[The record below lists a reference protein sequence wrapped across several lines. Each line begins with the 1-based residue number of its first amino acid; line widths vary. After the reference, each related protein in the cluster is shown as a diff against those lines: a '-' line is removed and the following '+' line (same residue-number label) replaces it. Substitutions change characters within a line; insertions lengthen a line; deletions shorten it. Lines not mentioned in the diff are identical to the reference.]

1 MEDRGETTAFAV
13 VQSLTGWWELAG
25 LDSAVSDESV
35 NWLADE
41 TPEKAPSATTI
52 AAAAKKLD
60 EQPAAPSIVWPMDLM
75 MLCEMVQSGAPLPGN
90 SYGPVRFAPV
100 GSHICEVMVISDL
113 PDISDAQEV
122 QEVQVSANAS
132 LLHRMLAAVGVDS
145 ANTFRTWLAT
155 TIPSTGEV
163 PERDLPELAAFML
176 HQIKLIRPKSIVI
189 LGSSACMAL
198 LGEELM
204 NARAELRN
212 INHDGLNIPT
222 LTTFHP
228 RTLIAQPATKKQ
240 AWKDLQMFAK
250 RAVQ

>member
-25 LDSAVSDESV
+25 LDSAVRDEAV
-35 NWLADE
+35 DWLADE
-41 TPEKAPSATTI
+41 TPEKAASATTI
-52 AAAAKKLD
+52 AAAAKKLA
-60 EQPAAPSIVWPMDLM
+60 EQPAAPSIVWPMEVM
-75 MLCEMVQSGAPLPGN
+75 MLREMVQSGAPLPGN
-90 SYGPVRFAPV
+90 AYGPVRFAPI
-100 GSHICEVMVISDL
+100 GPHICEVMVISDL
-113 PDISDAQEV
+113 PDILDAQEM
-122 QEVQVSANAS
+122 QVSANAS
-132 LLHRMLAAVGVDS
+132 LLHQMLAAVGLDS